1 MDVQSKRERKKKRYV
16 PQRGKVQQGRV
27 WAEDTAREVRRI
39 FKILREVWMDIGI
52 EKIDMY
58 KGITVKALLDNS
70 TTEMFMD
77 QKMAAKYGFRLQ
89 KLERPIMVRN
99 VDRTNNST
107 GAITH
112 QIEVN
117 MYYKDYVERMRIDI
131 CDLEKTNVI
140 LEMP

>member
-1 MDVQSKRERKKKRYV
+1 
-16 PQRGKVQQGRV
+16 
-27 WAEDTAREVRRI
+27 VRRI

-117 MYYKDYVERMRIDI
+117 MYYKDYIERMRIDM

>member
-1 MDVQSKRERKKKRYV
+1 M
-16 PQRGKVQQGRV
+16 QQGRV
-27 WAEDTAREVRRI
+27 WAEGIAREVRRM
-39 FKILREVWMDIGI
+39 FKILREVWIDIGI
-52 EKIDMY
+52 EKVDMH
-58 KGITVKALLDNS
+58 KGITVKVLLDSSS

-77 QKMAAKYGFRLQ
+77 RKMAAKYGFRLQ

-117 MYYKDYVERMRIDI
+117 MYYKDYVERMRIDM